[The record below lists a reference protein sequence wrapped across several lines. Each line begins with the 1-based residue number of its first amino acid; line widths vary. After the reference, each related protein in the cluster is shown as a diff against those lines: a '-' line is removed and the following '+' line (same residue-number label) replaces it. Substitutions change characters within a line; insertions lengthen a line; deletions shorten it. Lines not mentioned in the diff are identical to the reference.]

1 MNIRVI
7 QPPYPAR
14 PEDTGRTVAFIM
26 QELDRCDESLDL
38 ILLPEC
44 CNAPSGCG
52 DSELLKVLV
61 ECNTEPLIRAVKETA
76 IRCNA
81 TVGINLYC
89 KTEHQKVQNTT
100 LLFDGRGKLA
110 GKYIKQHLPVSE
122 YSNPFVDHSYLCD
135 NNPPQCAEVDGIRY
149 AFLTCYDI
157 YYTEFIHRMQL
168 EKPDVIL
175 ISSLQRAER
184 EDILEMQAKYCAFI
198 CNSYVV
204 RSSFSMGSSAQTGG
218 CSMIVAP
225 DGNVL
230 TNFHQFAGSFD
241 YVIED
246 PTRKYMRSNG
256 FGQPDVAND
265 VYQSF
270 YRSPWCY
277 RASGSGVRP
286 NNKETGFPR
295 LCAHRGFITGAPEN
309 TLPSIAVAISMGAVE
324 VEIDVRPTADG
335 VLVISHDPHVE
346 RLTDGIGI
354 IGEMTCEELMRLDPG
369 KKFSPAYQGV
379 RYATLEEVFRT
390 FPRRTIFNLHVKPL
404 DNVTDYRPMI
414 RQIVEL
420 AKRYDCTEH
429 FYFASESVAVLEA
442 ALEVAPEIDR
452 CALMPE
458 TLDVFPAEVLEWA
471 IQYQCTRFQ
480 SLSGYITEDV
490 IARAHERGIRYN
502 LFYAD
507 DPETAKDWLEK
518 GVDVILT
525 DNYLVVSQGIGLH

>member
-1 MNIRVI
+1 MNICVI
-7 QPPYPAR
+7 QPPYPTR
-14 PEDTGRTVAFIM
+14 PENTEQTVSFIL
-26 QELDRCDESLDL
+26 QELERCDDSLDL

-61 ECNTEPLIRAVKETA
+61 DANTESLLSAVKKTA

-89 KTEHQKVQNTT
+89 KTEHQIVQNTT
-100 LLFDGRGKLA
+100 LLFNRKGEIV
-110 GKYIKQHLPVSE
+110 GKYVKQHLPVSE
-122 YSNPFVDHSYLCD
+122 FANSYIDHSYLYE
-135 NNPPQCAEVDGIRY
+135 NNPPQCAEVDGVRY

-157 YYTEFIHRMQL
+157 YYTEFIHRIQL
-168 EKPDVIL
+168 EKPDVVL
-175 ISSLQRAER
+175 LSSLQRAER

-198 CNSYVV
+198 CNAYVV

-241 YVIED
+241 YTIEQ
-246 PTRKYMRSNG
+246 PTQKYMRSNG
-256 FGQPDVAND
+256 FGQPDVPND
-265 VYQSF
+265 VYQSSF
-270 YRSPWCY
+270 RSPWCY

-309 TLPSIAVAISMGAVE
+309 TIPSIAVAISMGAVE

-335 VLVISHDPHVE
+335 VLVISHDNHVS
-346 RLTDGIGI
+346 RLTDSDGI
-354 IGEMTCEELMRLDPG
+354 IGEMTYKELMKLDPG
-369 KKFSPAYQGV
+369 KKFSPAYAGV
-379 RYATLEEVFRT
+379 RYATLEEVFRN

-404 DNVTDYRPMI
+404 ENVTDYRPI
-414 RQIVEL
+414 IQQIVEL

-471 IQYQCTRFQ
+471 IRYKCTRFQ
-480 SLSGYITEDV
+480 SLCGYITEDV
-490 IARAHERGIRYN
+490 IARAHAYGIRYN

-507 DPETAKDWLEK
+507 DPQTAKGWLEK

-525 DNYLVVSQGIGLH
+525 DNYLAVSQGIGLH